1 MTITL
6 RDVITKKDFK
16 EFIYLPEKIHKDQK
30 NWLPP
35 IYMDEKKFFNPKKN
49 LSFRGCD
56 FRLIL
61 AFKDEKPVGRIMGII
76 NNQHNEFFKIK
87 NARFAYIDCFNDP
100 EVSKKLIGEIESWAK
115 QKGMNKIIGPYGFT
129 DRDPQG
135 LLIKGFEYEPV
146 VDSATNPEYLPVLVE
161 KEGYE
166 KELDCVIHR
175 YPLTIELPEIY
186 QRIFQRVIAKKELQF
201 LEFTKRNQLK
211 KYIVPVL
218 KAVNESFKDIYGFMP
233 MDEPEMFELAKRYL
247 PILDPKFVKIVTK
260 GDKVVAFLISMPN
273 LYKGIQ
279 LSKGRLLPFGIFHIL
294 RAMKTAKSINTMLG
308 GVDPEFQKQ
317 GLDVFLFMTTIAAAR
332 KANMTSIDTH
342 VVMEDNKDMMAE
354 TRRYGSFE
362 IKRFRVYH
370 KIL

>member
-1 MTITL
+1 MAVIL
-6 RDVITKKDFK
+6 REVVTKKDLK

-35 IYMDEKKFFNPKKN
+35 IYIDEKKFFDPKKN

-56 FRLIL
+56 YRLL
-61 AFKDEKPVGRIMGII
+61 LVYRDAKPVGRIMGII
-76 NNQHNEFFKIK
+76 NNNHNEVFKIK
-87 NARFAYIDCFNDP
+87 NGRFAYFDCYNDP
-100 EVSKKLIGEIESWAK
+100 EVSKMLINEIENWAR

-161 KEGYE
+161 NEGYE
-166 KELDCVIHR
+166 KELDCLIHR

-186 QRIFQRVIAKKELQF
+186 QRIYQRVISKKDLQF
-201 LEFTKRNQLK
+201 HEFTKRKQLK
-211 KYIVPVL
+211 KLIVPVL
-218 KAVNESFKDIYGFMP
+218 KAVNVSFSDIYGFMP
-233 MDEPEMFELAKRYL
+233 MDEKEMFELANRYL

-273 LYKGIQ
+273 CYKGIQ
-279 LSKGRLLPFGIFHIL
+279 KSKGRLLPFGFFHIL

-308 GVDPEFQKQ
+308 GITPDFQKQ
-317 GLDVFLFMTTIAAAR
+317 GLDMFLFITTVNAAKQAG
-332 KANMTSIDTH
+332 MTSIDTH

-354 TRRYGSFE
+354 TKRYGSFE
-362 IKRFRVYH
+362 IKRFRVYQ
-370 KIL
+370 KQL

>member
-1 MTITL
+1 MA
-6 RDVITKKDFK
+6 VILKEVAGKKDLK

-35 IYMDEKKFFNPKKN
+35 IYFDEKKFFDPKKN

-56 FRLIL
+56 HILIL
-61 AFKDEKPVGRIMGII
+61 AYKDEKPVGRIMGII
-76 NNQHNEFFKIK
+76 NHNHNGFFQIK
-87 NARFAYIDCFNDP
+87 NGRFAYFDCFNDA
-100 EVSKKLIGEIESWAK
+100 EVSKMLLNRIENWAK

-146 VDSATNPEYLPVLVE
+146 VDSATNPEYLPELVS

-166 KELDCVIHR
+166 KELDCLIHR
-175 YPLTIELPEIY
+175 YPLSNEVPELY
-186 QRIFQRVIAKKELQF
+186 HRIFQRILLKKELQF
-201 LEFTKRNQLK
+201 LEFTKRKQLK
-211 KYIVPVL
+211 RLIVPVL

-233 MDEPEMFELAKRYL
+233 MDEKEMYELAKRYL
-247 PILDPKFVKIVTK
+247 PILNPKFVKIVTK

-279 LSKGRLLPFGIFHIL
+279 MSKGRLLPFGIFHIL
-294 RAMKTAKSINTMLG
+294 RAMRTAKTINTMLG
-308 GVDPEFQKQ
+308 GVDPEYQKQ
-317 GLDVFLFMTTIAAAR
+317 GLDVFLFMTTLEAAK
-332 KANMTSIDTH
+332 KAGMTSIDTH

-354 TRRYGSFE
+354 TKRYGSFE
-362 IKRFRVYH
+362 IKRFRVFQ
-370 KIL
+370 KQL